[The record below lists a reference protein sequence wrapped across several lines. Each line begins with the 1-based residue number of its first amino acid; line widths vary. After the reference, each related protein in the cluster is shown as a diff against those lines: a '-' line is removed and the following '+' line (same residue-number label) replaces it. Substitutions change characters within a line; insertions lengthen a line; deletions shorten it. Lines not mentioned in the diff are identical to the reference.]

1 MMTGN
6 EKGVEK
12 GNLSEIDHLL
22 ICLALKKQRPRPPPF
37 FPQLISC
44 VISLQEMIDSFNIVV
59 SPT

>member
-22 ICLALKKQRPRPPPF
+22 ICLALKKQRPPPPPF
-37 FPQLISC
+37 FSQPI
-44 VISLQEMIDSFNIVV
+44 
-59 SPT
+59 